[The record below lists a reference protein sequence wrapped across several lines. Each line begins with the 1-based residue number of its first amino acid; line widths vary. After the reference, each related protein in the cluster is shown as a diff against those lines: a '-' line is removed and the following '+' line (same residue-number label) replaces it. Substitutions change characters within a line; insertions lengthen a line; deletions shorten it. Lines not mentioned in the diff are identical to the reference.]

1 MAKPAAATALKALL
15 VVVTM
20 LDEPSMAR
28 DAATE
33 CDADTTEGDNAS
45 REKGASA
52 VRGGGGRSSGLRGDE
67 KRCGDGPSMREE
79 SYDELSQ
86 SPYAFNRWS

>member
-15 VVVTM
+15 GVVTM
-20 LDEPSMAR
+20 PDEPSMEC

-33 CDADTTEGDNAS
+33 WDADTTEGDKAS
-45 REKGASA
+45 RENGASA

-67 KRCGDGPSMREE
+67 NRCGDGPNMREE
-79 SYDELSQ
+79 SYEELSQ
-86 SPYAFNRWS
+86 SP

>member
-20 LDEPSMAR
+20 LDEPSMAC

-33 CDADTTEGDNAS
+33 CDADTEGDNAS
-45 REKGASA
+45 RDKGASA

-67 KRCGDGPSMREE
+67 KR
-79 SYDELSQ
+79 
-86 SPYAFNRWS
+86 